1 MTPAGREVVRLRVVA
16 ALESGQVKG
25 YRRAAEV
32 FQVAERSVGTWWR
45 VYRAGGRDA
54 LAVRRTGRPGPD
66 ERISTR
72 ERSVLFQ
79 AMADYTPE
87 ELLIGGPLWT
97 RPLVAELVRMVTGV
111 VMTERGVGKW
121 LRRHGFSPQRP
132 DRRSYRQDQAK
143 VTAWLEEEYPAI
155 AARAKEEDAVVAW
168 ADQCGLRSDTAP
180 PGTSWAPKGQT
191 PIVKVSGRRF
201 RVNIMSAI
209 ASRGTVYF
217 TVFTEKFTAKV
228 FTAFLERLARQAG
241 CKVHVI
247 ADRHPVH
254 RSKAVTA
261 WLETNRDRV
270 ELHLMPGYSPEL
282 NPDELLNADIKRHVH
297 AARARSV
304 DDLARETRRFL
315 YRRQQQPHHVR
326 GYFHARHVRYTLE

>member
-1 MTPAGREVVRLRVVA
+1 MA

-25 YRRAAEV
+25 YRQAAEV

-45 VYRAGGRDA
+45 AYQAGGREA
-54 LAVRRTGRPGPD
+54 LAVRRTGRPGPG
-66 ERISTR
+66 ERISTL
-72 ERSVLFQ
+72 ERAVLFQ

-97 RPLVAELVRMVTGV
+97 RPLVAELIRMVTGA

-132 DRRSYRQDQAK
+132 DRRSYRQDQVKAD
-143 VTAWLEEEYPAI
+143 VWLEKEYPRV
-155 AARAKEEDAVVAW
+155 AARAKAENAVVAW

-180 PGTSWAPKGQT
+180 PGTSWALKGQT

-201 RVNIMSAI
+201 RVNVMSAI
-209 ASRGTVYF
+209 ASRGTLYF

-228 FTAFLERLARQAG
+228 FTAFLGRLARQSG
-241 CKVHVI
+241 RKVHVI
-247 ADRHPVH
+247 ADRHHPVH

-261 WLETNRDRV
+261 WLETNSDRV
-270 ELHLMPGYSPEL
+270 ELHLMPGYSPEP
-282 NPDELLNADIKRHVH
+282 NPDELFNADIKRHVH
-297 AARARSV
+297 AARARSA
-304 DDLARETRRFL
+304 DDHAHKTRHFL
-315 YRRQQQPHHVR
+315 HRRQQQPRPR
-326 GYFHARHVRYTLE
+326 GTSVQRLALRLIMVG